1 MRERAAAGIQGLSK
15 SIKKHLNDITRLTA
29 SLVGNE
35 KLSGITS
42 SSTVKS
48 DMNRFVIELESVM
61 STIPQNDDILLD
73 RNEVFEILKDFLDN

>member
-1 MRERAAAGIQGLSK
+1 M
-15 SIKKHLNDITRLTA
+15 NDITRLTA